1 MKQNRFL
8 SSLIF
13 GLLSFTALA
22 QNPLCNA
29 HAHSDYEH
37 ERPRRASIWLSLSGG
52 RCLVTEI
59 KSHSFI
65 AAVVSRTFSCM
76 RAQL

>member
-29 HAHSDYEH
+29 
-37 ERPRRASIWLSLSGG
+37 RAYND
-52 RCLVTEI
+52 
-59 KSHSFI
+59 
-65 AAVVSRTFSCM
+65 
-76 RAQL
+76 